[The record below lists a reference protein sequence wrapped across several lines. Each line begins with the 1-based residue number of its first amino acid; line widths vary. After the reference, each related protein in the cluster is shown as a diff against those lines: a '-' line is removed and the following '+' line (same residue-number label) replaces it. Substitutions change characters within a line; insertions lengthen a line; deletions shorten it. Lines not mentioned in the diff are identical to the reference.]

1 MADQETLHAP
11 DALSDL
17 DLAALMCSKLC
28 HDVIS
33 PVGAVTNGFEVLED
47 EKDESMREMA
57 FEIIRT
63 NAAKASARLQF
74 LRLAFG
80 AMGGAGDRF
89 PVEDARRLT
98 ENLYV
103 GEKAVINWT
112 SRPDSLLKDQVKL
125 LVNLVVLAVATIPR
139 GGTVT
144 VDVIHEGAGG
154 AIISDS
160 NVVSFRLTATGSHAV
175 LSETTR
181 MIFAG
186 TLPEEGLDARSV
198 QAYYAARLAKSLDM
212 TVAFEVAEGSVS
224 IAADTN

>member
-1 MADQETLHAP
+1 MTDPVVTDPVAM
-11 DALSDL
+11 SDL

-57 FEIIRT
+57 LDIIRN

-89 PVEDARRLT
+89 PVEEARKLT
-98 ENLYV
+98 ENLYA
-103 GEKAVINWT
+103 GEKAVIDWKAP
-112 SRPDSLLKDQVKL
+112 PDSLPKDQVKL
-125 LVNLVVLAVATIPR
+125 LVNLVVLAVSMIPR

-144 VDVIHEGAGG
+144 VNVIREGAGG

-160 NVVSFRLTATGSHAV
+160 EEVSFRISATGSHAV
-175 LSETTR
+175 LSDTTR
-181 MIFAG
+181 TIFDG
-186 TLPEEGLDARSV
+186 VLPEEGLDARSV
-198 QAYYAARLAKSLDM
+198 QSYYAHRLAKSLDM
-212 TVAFEVAEGSVS
+212 PVSFEVDADTIR
-224 IAADTN
+224 IAADKT